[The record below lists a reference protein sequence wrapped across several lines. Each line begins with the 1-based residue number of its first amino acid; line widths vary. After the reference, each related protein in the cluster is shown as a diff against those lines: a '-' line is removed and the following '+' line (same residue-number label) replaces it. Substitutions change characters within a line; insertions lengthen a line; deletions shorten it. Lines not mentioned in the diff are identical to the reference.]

1 MEPITRRSL
10 FAGACAVLALG
21 GAEVPAAA
29 NPAVKKLS
37 GGRLSVDLKAVP
49 ALAKVGGATRI
60 GTLRGVPVAIARTGT
75 SKYLAFSLKCP
86 HQGVT
91 VTRNENGWVCS
102 AHLSEFEPDGDLVLG
117 PATTGLARVPI
128 LPHSCSQ
135 GVQPPPLPT
144 QNTAPMTSPL
154 LK

>member
-1 MEPITRRSL
+1 MEPITRRTL
-10 FAGACAVLALG
+10 FAGACAILALG
-21 GAEVPAAA
+21 STEVPAAA
-29 NPAVKKLS
+29 NTAVKKLP
-37 GGRLSVDLKAVP
+37 GGRLAVDLKAVP

-60 GTLRGVPVAIARTGT
+60 GSLKGVPVAIARTGT
-75 SKYLAFSLKCP
+75 AKYIAFNLQCP

-128 LPHSCSQ
+128 KVSR
-135 GVQPPPLPT
+135 GVATLG
-144 QNTAPMTSPL
+144 
-154 LK
+154 

>member
-1 MEPITRRSL
+1 MEPITRRTL
-10 FAGACAVLALG
+10 FAGACAILALG
-21 GAEVPAAA
+21 STEVPAAA
-29 NPAVKKLS
+29 NTAVKKLP
-37 GGRLSVDLKAVP
+37 GGRLAVDLRAVP

-60 GTLRGVPVAIARTGT
+60 GSLKGVPVAIARTGT
-75 SKYLAFSLKCP
+75 AKYIAFNLQCP

-128 LPHSCSQ
+128 KVSR
-135 GVQPPPLPT
+135 GVATLG
-144 QNTAPMTSPL
+144 
-154 LK
+154 

>member
-10 FAGACAVLALG
+10 FAGACVVLALG

-60 GTLRGVPVAIARTGT
+60 GTLRGVPVAIARTGI

-128 LPHSCSQ
+128 KVSR
-135 GVQPPPLPT
+135 GVATLG
-144 QNTAPMTSPL
+144 
-154 LK
+154 